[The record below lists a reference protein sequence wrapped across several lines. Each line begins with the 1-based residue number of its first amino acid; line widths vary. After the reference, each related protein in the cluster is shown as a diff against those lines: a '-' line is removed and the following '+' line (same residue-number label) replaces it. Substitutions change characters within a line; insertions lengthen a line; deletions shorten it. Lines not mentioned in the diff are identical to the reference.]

1 MITLGLRA
9 LLREILKEVGE
20 LEGIESY
27 SFSKI
32 SNDMYEF
39 ETEQGDKV
47 RVKFALYPLT
57 YIEDSLPSDI
67 DSSGTFINIEF
78 EVENQ
83 DTQFRKSTYS
93 YLIKILK
100 TVFNITLDYLKI
112 NHPKYILIAAT
123 NKFKEKSSEELDL
136 QKGKLYQAIML
147 KNINKLPKY
156 NGTWGYRKLHNVLG
170 IEGDAILLENGFK
183 PKQINK

>member
-1 MITLGLRA
+1 MITLELRA
-9 LLREILKEVGE
+9 LLREMLKEVGE
-20 LEGIESY
+20 LDGIESY

-32 SNDMYEF
+32 SNDKYKF
-39 ETEQGDKV
+39 KTEQGDEV

-78 EVENQ
+78 EVKNQ

-100 TVFNITLDYLKI
+100 TIFNITLDYLKI
-112 NHPKYILIAAT
+112 NHPKYILIVAT
-123 NKFKEKSSEELDL
+123 NKSKEKSSEELDP

-156 NGTWGYRKLHNVLG
+156 NGPWGYRKLHNVLG
-170 IEGDAILLENGFK
+170 IEGDAIFLESGFK
-183 PKQINK
+183 PKTNK